1 MISCNL
7 LLTRGHFITG
17 EEMQDNEKES
27 RADGYKNLMNK
38 YGTQDDVSEQYRFE
52 SDDPVTDVELT
63 LNYEENGLFAKIID
77 IPSDDAVSSGFE
89 YGVNDVDLE
98 TFINDSLDELDFEGA
113 ASTAIKWSRLYGGS
127 LMVMIIDDGKQIDEP
142 VDWDNIRGID
152 ELLVFERPLITPDY
166 NSIYNHDPKTGKW
179 SKFGKPEFYDVS
191 PMYGKQFR
199 VHESRCLLFKNGTL
213 PQSSSRTEYRFFGM
227 PEYTRIHKALQET
240 VTSHGNGVKLLD
252 RAVQAIYKMN
262 DLANLL
268 ETDEGEDIVLRRLR
282 IIDMAK
288 GIINSIAI
296 DANGEDYDYKTVTF
310 SGVKDIID
318 ATCNMLSA
326 VTNIPQTKLFGR
338 SPAGENS
345 TGEGDMENYYSY
357 VNKIQ
362 KLNLKRNLG
371 VLIDIILI
379 AGKYKGEF
387 EEIPDYTLKFKPL
400 WNLSEAEQAGV
411 DQTKAATELTKAQT
425 AQVYVDMQALD
436 ASEVR
441 KRLAENGEFTVNDIL
456 DDEDDWE
463 AMVDDAPVNA
473 NESAETSNTALS
485 AETKAPKEQEE
496 TETDSATDTTIPTGC
511 GVIVVKDG
519 KVLVGTRKDNGLV
532 CGPGGHIEIGETP
545 EDAAIRETREEF
557 GINIANI
564 IPVTL
569 ISGMS
574 EQYCPS
580 QVFLCTEYYGNPIC
594 FNTEMEDARFEDVGS
609 VLDMDLFLPFRLS
622 LEDFLRQLDEIRLTA
637 EVSQS
642 NMEADGG
649 PGSGRYP
656 KGSGKKNE
664 KSGSKK
670 KKSQSLPMT
679 AKEKAKVTHDINN
692 VYHAKYKGKSSCYI
706 RTHSNEPDSPAYV
719 YRFRNHGFDDYEIYM
734 KESTD

>member
-1 MISCNL
+1 MKIL
-7 LLTRGHFITG
+7 HT
-17 EEMQDNEKES
+17 
-27 RADGYKNLMNK
+27 ADWHL
-38 YGTQDDVSEQYRFE
+38 GTFRS
-52 SDDPVTDVELT
+52 PVKD
-63 LNYEENGLFAKIID
+63 
-77 IPSDDAVSSGFE
+77 
-89 YGVNDVDLE
+89 GVNLRTED
-98 TFINDSLDELDFEGA
+98 TKRCLDELIRVANEEKPDYSLVSGDIFHVGRLWSDRCCEEII
-113 ASTAIKWSRLYGGS
+113 TAIHYIRELAAVSKQVVVMRGTPNHDGS
-127 LMVMIIDDGKQIDEP
+127 GQFNVLSEMFADVP
-142 VDWDNIRGID
+142 NVH
-152 ELLVFERPLITPDY
+152 VVITPQVISFDDVDIAVLPGFDRGVFRANHPGLSSDEENVVFTNELSNIVTGLKAQCSPEKKSILMAHYTVPGCNTESGQTMMLTQFEPIIPQEALLAANY
-166 NSIYNHDPKTGKW
+166 NLVALGHIH
-179 SKFGKPEFYDVS
+179 
-191 PMYGKQFR
+191 R
-199 VHESRCLLFKNGTL
+199 
-213 PQSSSRTEYRFFGM
+213 PQKIMHRDWYYSG
-227 PEYTRIHKALQET
+227 
-240 VTSHGNGVKLLD
+240 
-252 RAVQAIYKMN
+252 AINAMN
-262 DLANLL
+262 FN
-268 ETDEGEDIVLRRLR
+268 DEGQQRGFWIHNWHE
-282 IIDMAK
+282 
-288 GIINSIAI
+288 
-296 DANGEDYDYKTVTF
+296 
-310 SGVKDIID
+310 
-318 ATCNMLSA
+318 
-326 VTNIPQTKLFGR
+326 
-338 SPAGENS
+338 
-345 TGEGDMENYYSY
+345 
-357 VNKIQ
+357 
-362 KLNLKRNLG
+362 LG
-371 VLIDIILI
+371 
-379 AGKYKGEF
+379 
-387 EEIPDYTLKFKPL
+387 T
-400 WNLSEAEQAGV
+400 WQS
-411 DQTKAATELTKAQT
+411 
-425 AQVYVDMQALD
+425 
-436 ASEVR
+436 
-441 KRLAENGEFTVNDIL
+441 TVNDIL

-594 FNTEMEDARFEDVGS
+594 FNTEMEDARFEDIGS

-637 EVSQS
+637 EISQS

-734 KESTD
+734 KEPCFLAIVACELVALPLYKSSQLVNCPVP

>member
-1 MISCNL
+1 M
-7 LLTRGHFITG
+7 
-17 EEMQDNEKES
+17 
-27 RADGYKNLMNK
+27 
-38 YGTQDDVSEQYRFE
+38 
-52 SDDPVTDVELT
+52 
-63 LNYEENGLFAKIID
+63 
-77 IPSDDAVSSGFE
+77 
-89 YGVNDVDLE
+89 
-98 TFINDSLDELDFEGA
+98 
-113 ASTAIKWSRLYGGS
+113 
-127 LMVMIIDDGKQIDEP
+127 
-142 VDWDNIRGID
+142 
-152 ELLVFERPLITPDY
+152 
-166 NSIYNHDPKTGKW
+166 
-179 SKFGKPEFYDVS
+179 
-191 PMYGKQFR
+191 
-199 VHESRCLLFKNGTL
+199 
-213 PQSSSRTEYRFFGM
+213 
-227 PEYTRIHKALQET
+227 
-240 VTSHGNGVKLLD
+240 
-252 RAVQAIYKMN
+252 
-262 DLANLL
+262 
-268 ETDEGEDIVLRRLR
+268 
-282 IIDMAK
+282 
-288 GIINSIAI
+288 
-296 DANGEDYDYKTVTF
+296 
-310 SGVKDIID
+310 
-318 ATCNMLSA
+318 
-326 VTNIPQTKLFGR
+326 
-338 SPAGENS
+338 
-345 TGEGDMENYYSY
+345 
-357 VNKIQ
+357 
-362 KLNLKRNLG
+362 
-371 VLIDIILI
+371 
-379 AGKYKGEF
+379 
-387 EEIPDYTLKFKPL
+387 
-400 WNLSEAEQAGV
+400 
-411 DQTKAATELTKAQT
+411 
-425 AQVYVDMQALD
+425 
-436 ASEVR
+436 
-441 KRLAENGEFTVNDIL
+441 
-456 DDEDDWE
+456 
-463 AMVDDAPVNA
+463 
-473 NESAETSNTALS
+473 
-485 AETKAPKEQEE
+485 
-496 TETDSATDTTIPTGC
+496 
-511 GVIVVKDG
+511 KDG

>member
-1 MISCNL
+1 
-7 LLTRGHFITG
+7 
-17 EEMQDNEKES
+17 
-27 RADGYKNLMNK
+27 
-38 YGTQDDVSEQYRFE
+38 
-52 SDDPVTDVELT
+52 
-63 LNYEENGLFAKIID
+63 
-77 IPSDDAVSSGFE
+77 
-89 YGVNDVDLE
+89 
-98 TFINDSLDELDFEGA
+98 
-113 ASTAIKWSRLYGGS
+113 
-127 LMVMIIDDGKQIDEP
+127 
-142 VDWDNIRGID
+142 
-152 ELLVFERPLITPDY
+152 
-166 NSIYNHDPKTGKW
+166 
-179 SKFGKPEFYDVS
+179 
-191 PMYGKQFR
+191 
-199 VHESRCLLFKNGTL
+199 
-213 PQSSSRTEYRFFGM
+213 
-227 PEYTRIHKALQET
+227 
-240 VTSHGNGVKLLD
+240 
-252 RAVQAIYKMN
+252 
-262 DLANLL
+262 
-268 ETDEGEDIVLRRLR
+268 
-282 IIDMAK
+282 
-288 GIINSIAI
+288 
-296 DANGEDYDYKTVTF
+296 
-310 SGVKDIID
+310 
-318 ATCNMLSA
+318 
-326 VTNIPQTKLFGR
+326 
-338 SPAGENS
+338 
-345 TGEGDMENYYSY
+345 
-357 VNKIQ
+357 
-362 KLNLKRNLG
+362 
-371 VLIDIILI
+371 
-379 AGKYKGEF
+379 
-387 EEIPDYTLKFKPL
+387 
-400 WNLSEAEQAGV
+400 
-411 DQTKAATELTKAQT
+411 
-425 AQVYVDMQALD
+425 MQALD

-594 FNTEMEDARFEDVGS
+594 FNTEMEDARFEDIGS

-734 KESTD
+734 KESAD